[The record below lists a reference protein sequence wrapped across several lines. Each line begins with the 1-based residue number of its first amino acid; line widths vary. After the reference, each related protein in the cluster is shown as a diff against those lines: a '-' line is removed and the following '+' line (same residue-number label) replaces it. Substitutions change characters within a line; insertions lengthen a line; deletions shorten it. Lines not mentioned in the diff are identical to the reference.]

1 MTTVTLKAQS
11 AQIDTSTGV
20 RCLVIFADLTEAQM
34 LEAVRQ
40 MRKTIPQHTWAK
52 WVEQINQESGY
63 VPNNV
68 I

>member
-1 MTTVTLKAQS
+1 MASIALKAQS

-20 RCLVIFADLTEAQM
+20 RCLVIFAHMTEAQM

-40 MRKTIPQHTWAK
+40 MRKTIPQTTWAK
-52 WVEQINQESGY
+52 WVEQINQESGH
-63 VPNNV
+63 VPNNA